1 MEPAVHYQT
10 LYVRAGAGILRVTL
24 NRPEQQNSING
35 AMMAELHSALDQ
47 AARSPDCRIVV
58 LEGSS
63 GVFCTGMDFAEA
75 IGGSGN
81 GTAALGGQQFLGL
94 LGRLTLIP
102 RAVVALVDGRV
113 AGGGVGIA
121 AASDFVYASP
131 RSTFSLPEALWGL
144 LPCCVLPFLIRRVG
158 YQAAHAMTLSTLPVA
173 ADKAQ
178 ALHLADELTEDF
190 DGALRRLCARLG
202 KLDPSTIGDAK
213 RYLRQ
218 LWPVPEDAGNMAVAE
233 FARLMS
239 SPQVRDRLSAFASAK
254 VLPWER
260 R

>member
-1 MEPAVHYQT
+1 MEARLHQT
-10 LYVRAGAGILRVTL
+10 LYVRAEADVLRITL
-24 NRPEQQNSING
+24 NRPEQENSINSI
-35 AMMAELHSALDQ
+35 MMTELHGALDL
-47 AARSPDCRIVV
+47 AEGSSDCHVVV

-63 GVFCTGMDFAEA
+63 GVFCTGMDFADA
-75 IGGSGN
+75 IRGGN
-81 GTAALGGQQFLGL
+81 GMATQGGKQFLGL
-94 LGRLTLIP
+94 LARLTVIP
-102 RAVVALVDGRV
+102 RTVVALVDGRV
-113 AGGGVGIA
+113 AGGGVGLA

-158 YQAAHAMTLSTLPVA
+158 YQPAHAMTLSTLPLT
-173 ADKAQ
+173 ADQAH

-190 DGALRRLCARLG
+190 DGVLRRLRVRLG

-213 RYLRQ
+213 RYLRR
-218 LWPVPEDAGNMAVAE
+218 LWPVPDDAGDTAVTE

-239 SPQVRDRLSAFASAK
+239 SPQVRDRISAFASAK